1 MRMRFSVGA
10 GSDFAR
16 DVAEAITVHRE
27 PLKPPAW
34 D

>member
-1 MRMRFSVGA
+1 VRQERGLSEPY
-10 GSDFAR
+10 FAK
-16 DVAEAITVHRE
+16 DVDAAIAAHRE